1 MPETYKESQVES
13 LFEPKTEDDK
23 LIVHLLK
30 AADMIHIAHPGDER
44 FVSMHGAL
52 LGMAQAIVHNTNLSS
67 FDPAF
72 VDETASNLTI
82 SYFDQFTPEQGNEG

>member
-13 LFEPKTEDDK
+13 LFDPKTDDDK

-44 FVSMHGAL
+44 FVAMHGAL
-52 LGMAQAIVHNTNLSS
+52 LGMAQSIVHNTNLSS
-67 FDPAF
+67 FNPAF
-72 VDETASNLTI
+72 VDETADSLTE
-82 SYFDQFTPEQGNEG
+82 SYMRPFMEQGNGEG